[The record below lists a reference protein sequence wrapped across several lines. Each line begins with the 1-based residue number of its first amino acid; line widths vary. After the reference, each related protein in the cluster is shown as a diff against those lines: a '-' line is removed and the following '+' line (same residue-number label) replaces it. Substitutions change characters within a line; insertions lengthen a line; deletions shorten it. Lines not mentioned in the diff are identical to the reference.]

1 MQVNQRQGDE
11 VPRSM
16 SEYSQTPAILPLA
29 PRRTD
34 GVLDESQ
41 LTALREATML
51 ILEEVGVHVPSAR
64 ARTVFADNGAKV
76 GDDQIVRI
84 PPDVVEHAMSTAPR
98 TFCLAGREE
107 RFDLTL
113 DGRHSYVAT
122 EGVGVH
128 VVDTETRR
136 LRASRKADVA
146 TFARVCDA
154 LPLVAFF
161 WPPVSAQDHGTTAPL
176 HECHA
181 GLTSTLK
188 HVRGATTVRPELAR
202 YVVEM
207 ATVVAGDE
215 ASRRRRPPI
224 CGNICTISPLAHDE
238 HGLDC
243 ALAYAEAGIPFS
255 FMAMTTMG
263 SVAPATALG
272 ALVQGD
278 AEVVSGMV
286 LAQLAAPGCP
296 VFHSVLVSLM
306 NPYSGGYVSEVPL
319 PVHWMAA
326 ELAHAWGVPSL
337 AGGSV
342 SSDDG
347 GIGWLAGRCAGLGA
361 AQAMLSGSEICGY
374 IGLTGGATVLFPEQ
388 VMLQHEVLCE
398 AVSEFGEFTFDAA
411 DMALDV
417 IRDVGPRG
425 HFLKHGHTRHHVRE
439 MRLPAWLRPR
449 TPQSV
454 HASPC
459 DASSIDSL
467 AAKASGGLD
476 SCATRAAALD
486 DYRRIEQ
493 EHHPEPLPA
502 DVLLELEQLLSA
514 AERE

>member
-1 MQVNQRQGDE
+1 MPKSPTD
-11 VPRSM
+11 
-16 SEYSQTPAILPLA
+16 YSRTPDLLPLT

-34 GVLDESQ
+34 GVLDEGQ
-41 LTALREATML
+41 LTSLREASML

-64 ARTVFADNGAKV
+64 ARTIFADNGAKV
-76 GDDQIVRI
+76 GDDQIVHI
-84 PPDVVEHAMSTAPR
+84 PRQLVERAMSTAPR

-107 RFDLTL
+107 RFDLAL
-113 DGRHSYVAT
+113 DGSHSYVAT

-128 VVDTETRR
+128 VVDTGTHR

-154 LPLVAFF
+154 LPLIAFL
-161 WPPVSAQDHGTTAPL
+161 WPPVSAQDHGTAAPL

-181 GLTSTLK
+181 GLTNTLK
-188 HVRGATTVRPELAR
+188 HVRGATTMRPELAR
-202 YVVEM
+202 HVVEM
-207 ATVVAGDE
+207 ATIVAGDE

-224 CGNICTISPLAHDE
+224 CGNICTISPLAHDAN
-238 HGLDC
+238 GLDC
-243 ALAYAEAGIPFS
+243 ALIYAEAGIPFS

-263 SVAPATALG
+263 SVAPATAAG

-306 NPYSGGYVSEVPL
+306 DPYTGGYVSEVPL

-337 AGGSV
+337 SGGSL

-347 GIGWLAGRCAGLGA
+347 GIGWLAGRRAGLGA
-361 AQAMLSGSEICGY
+361 AEAMLSGSEICGY
-374 IGLTGGATVLFPEQ
+374 LGLTGAATVLFPEQ
-388 VMLQHEVLCE
+388 VILQHEVLLE
-398 AVSEFGEFTFDAA
+398 AASEFGAFAFEAA
-411 DMALDV
+411 DTALDV
-417 IRDVGPRG
+417 IREVGPRG
-425 HFLKHGHTRHHVRE
+425 HFLMHRHTRQRMRE

-449 TPQSV
+449 
-454 HASPC
+454 SPETDGSLS
-459 DASSIDSL
+459 DADSIDRS
-467 AAKASGGLD
+467 ATRASGGLD
-476 SCATRAAALD
+476 SAAVRAAAFA

-502 DVLLELEQLLSA
+502 DVLQELEQLLASA
-514 AERE
+514 DREVAHLV